1 MQNLLLTIASAIIL
15 AVAAAFAAPFVVD
28 WTQWRPQFEAQAA
41 RVVGA
46 PVVIRG
52 PIDAQILP
60 TPRIVLRDVS
70 IGVDGGGTGL
80 TAAEING
87 RLSLGAL
94 MRGQVVADR
103 LDMVRP
109 RMRLVVDATG
119 RLALPTGAVRPA
131 GFTIAELGVVDGS
144 LELIDRANDRTLKV
158 DDIDLAGDIA
168 GALGPARLEGEVETD
183 GVRRRLRVSLAAFAP
198 DGTGKLR
205 LGLQNV
211 GSPLSIDADGVLSLA
226 GGKPSFHGR
235 AALAKAA
242 TPALRDADGTS
253 PPADPLK
260 AWSLAGTADVTAQA
274 IAVSDLSLTVEAA
287 ERPVEL
293 SGTAR
298 LTAAT
303 KAQPDSR
310 LEMKLAARQI
320 DLNAATGGAAPLAAL
335 HALAGTLAPLSGIAS
350 TGTLDLSTDTVLL
363 SGAAMRE
370 VKAGLDWTPQGWR
383 ARAIQARLPGG
394 ARASFAGS
402 LPSVSGRADPKAAL
416 FGGTAVL
423 EAEDLPAF
431 ASWAAPEARALV
443 AGLPGGPARLSAD
456 LNVAAGRFALDK
468 LDLTAGDARFTG
480 TAAYSLPQD
489 GGRGRID
496 AVLATENVDLD
507 MMLPA
512 ARRLVGLGMS
522 QLDLGLSLSGKRVRY
537 AGSSA
542 RSVDVILKGGTEGLG
557 IERLAI
563 ADFAGLDLTGSGRL
577 TGLDGTADADGRF
590 EAKLSGSRADGLPA
604 LAQALGL
611 TQAEPILAAMGPTL
625 APVDLKLTLDSK
637 AGRSTL
643 EAGGQLGSLTG
654 SGRASLSGGQVDDG
668 RVQLD
673 AKDGSAVLTR
683 LGVPGLKPG
692 LGAAKLD
699 LTLADRLDA
708 TLAFAGARLT
718 AEGTLARDSEGRL
731 QPDFALALDGADL
744 ALLLPELAAGAGR
757 KVPANFKGA
766 LRRDGESWRVSG
778 LNGSIGGQALDGNLA
793 YTSGRP
799 VEAEL
804 STASWSVPKALG
816 LVAGTSA
823 TASGDIWPKGRFG
836 AAALLGV
843 AADLKLN
850 VGKFELPGGLV
861 LGEAKLR
868 AQLAGGR
875 LNVEDLSGSLAGGR
889 LAGRFNLG
897 RQGEAAQFD
906 GRVVLNAADSGQLLA
921 AAGIARPGV
930 RGRVTLALDL
940 TGRGNSPFALASQLQ
955 GQGSLAVEGLEI
967 DYSDPTA
974 LQYVMLATDRG
985 LPPDQQKL
993 VQLLNTGLSRG
1004 PLKLQRAESAV
1015 SVVDGVARTSAARL
1029 AVGEQRF
1036 GLSGFLDIPA
1046 LSFEAT
1052 LEMQDAA
1059 RGGLPAQPAAAVQW
1073 RGTLVAP
1080 ERRFDI
1086 TALTAAINMR
1096 ALDRETKRLE
1106 AEYGRTPLT
1115 NGGQAT
1121 DPPRAQY
1128 PQPSPQALPQPL
1140 PQLSPQA
1147 APVAPAAP
1155 PRPPAASAQPRAVPQ
1170 SYYGQYAAPGAAA
1183 PGSAAPPL
1191 PPAVVIPSDPLLS
1204 PIMQPPLAP

>member
-41 RVVGA
+41 RVIGA

-80 TAAEING
+80 AAAEVNG
-87 RLSLGAL
+87 RLSLNAL

-103 LDMVRP
+103 LDVVRP

-119 RLALPTGAVRPA
+119 KLALPTGAVRPA
-131 GFTIAELGVVDGS
+131 GFTIAELGITDGS
-144 LELIDRANDRTLKV
+144 LELVDRANNRTFKV
-158 DDIDLAGDIA
+158 DDIDLTGDIA

-183 GVRRRLRVSLAAFAP
+183 GVRRKLRVSLAAFAP
-198 DGTGKLR
+198 NGTGKLR

-226 GGKPSFHGR
+226 GGKPSFNGR

-242 TPALRDADGTS
+242 APALRDADGTT

-274 IAVSDLSLTVEAA
+274 IAVSDLSLTLEAA

-298 LTAAT
+298 LTSAT
-303 KAQPDSR
+303 KTQPSR

-335 HALAGTLAPLSGIAS
+335 NALAGTLAPLSEIAA
-350 TGTLDLSTDTVLL
+350 TGTLDLSTDTMLL

-370 VKAGLDWTPQGWR
+370 VKAGLDWTPAGWR
-383 ARAIQARLPGG
+383 ARTIQAKLPGG
-394 ARASFAGS
+394 ARASFSGS
-402 LPSVSGRADPKAAL
+402 LPSVSGKADPKAAL

-431 ASWAAPEARALV
+431 ASWAVPEARTMV
-443 AGLPGGPARLSAD
+443 AGLPGGPARLAAD
-456 LNVAAGRFALDK
+456 LSVSAGRFALDK

-542 RSVDVILKGGTEGLG
+542 RSVDVILKGDAEGLG

-577 TGLDGTADADGRF
+577 TGLDGLSDADGRF
-590 EAKLSGSRADGLPA
+590 EVKLAGSRADGLPA
-604 LAQALGL
+604 LAQAMGL

-625 APVDLKLTLDSK
+625 APVDLKLTLNSK
-637 AGRSTL
+637 AGRTTL

-654 SGRASLSGGQVDDG
+654 SGRASLTAGQVDDG

-718 AEGTLARDSEGRL
+718 AKGTLGRDPEGRL
-731 QPDFALALDGADL
+731 QPDFALNLDGADL
-744 ALLLPELAAGAGR
+744 ALLLPELAAGGGR
-757 KVPANFKGA
+757 KVAANFKGT

-778 LNGSIGGQALDGNLA
+778 LNGSIGGQALDGSLA

-804 STASWSVPKALG
+804 STAGWSVPKALG

-823 TASGDIWPKGRFG
+823 AASGDIWPKGRFG
-836 AAALLGV
+836 AAALAGV

-850 VGKFELPGGLV
+850 VGKFDLPGGLA

-906 GRVVLNAADSGQLLA
+906 GHLTLTGADSGQLLA

-967 DYSDPTA
+967 AYSDPTA

-1004 PLKLQRAESAV
+1004 PLKLARAESAV
-1015 SVVDGVARTSAARL
+1015 SVVDGIARTSAARL
-1029 AVGEQRF
+1029 AVSEQRF

-1059 RGGLPAQPAAAVQW
+1059 REGQPAQPAAAVQW
-1073 RGTLVAP
+1073 RGTLAAP

-1121 DPPRAQY
+1121 DLPRAQY
-1128 PQPSPQALPQPL
+1128 PQPSPQPA
-1140 PQLSPQA
+1140 PQA
-1147 APVAPAAP
+1147 APISP
-1155 PRPPAASAQPRAVPQ
+1155 PRPPAAAAQPRTVPQ